1 MKKIKIL
8 ETIRQGQ
15 VGGGETHV
23 FDLVNSID
31 KNLFDVHVLSF
42 TDGPMVDKLK
52 SIGIK
57 TFVINTLKPFDV
69 RIWKKVK
76 MLMMENDYDI
86 IHAHGT
92 RAASNVFYAAN
103 SLNKPMIYTVHG
115 WSFHD
120 GQSAIVRRVR
130 ELSEKFLTNRSNVTI
145 TVSNSN
151 QCDGINRFDLKRS
164 RVIYNGIDSTRFN
177 SEGLYKNI
185 REEFNIPSSKTLVS
199 YLVRMTYQKDPIT
212 MINAIKVV
220 TDKCDD
226 IVFFMVG
233 NGDMQEQT
241 IQLAKKLK
249 VSDKIIFSD
258 FRSDIPDLLNASDI
272 YCLPSLWEGMPIGL
286 LEAMAMNKA
295 CIATGVDGTRE
306 LIQHGENGVL
316 VPIRDYKELAN
327 AILDLHYDCVKR
339 NRIAK
344 KANDFVK
351 SNFSLKTMVKNIE
364 NQYLQ
369 LLTTTNF

>member
-69 RIWKKVK
+69 RIWGKVK
-76 MLMMENDYDI
+76 MLMIENNYDI

-120 GQSAIVRRVR
+120 GQSSIVRRVR
-130 ELSEKFLTNRSNVTI
+130 ELSEKFLTNRSSLTI

-164 RVIYNGIDSTRFN
+164 RVIYYGIDSTRFN

-241 IQLAKKLK
+241 IQLAKELK
-249 VSDKIIFSD
+249 VCDKIIFSD

-306 LIQHGENGVL
+306 LIQDGENGVL

-327 AILDLHYDCVKR
+327 AILDLHYDGVKR
-339 NRIAK
+339 KRIAK

-369 LLTTTNF
+369 LLTTNNF

>member
-69 RIWKKVK
+69 RIWGKVK
-76 MLMMENDYDI
+76 MLMIENNYDI

-120 GQSAIVRRVR
+120 GQSSIVRRVR
-130 ELSEKFLTNRSNVTI
+130 ELSEKFLTNRSSLTI

-241 IQLAKKLK
+241 IQLAKELK
-249 VSDKIIFSD
+249 VCDKIIFSD

-306 LIQHGENGVL
+306 LIQDGENGVL

-327 AILDLHYDCVKR
+327 AILDLHYDGVKR
-339 NRIAK
+339 KRIAK

-369 LLTTTNF
+369 LLTTNNF